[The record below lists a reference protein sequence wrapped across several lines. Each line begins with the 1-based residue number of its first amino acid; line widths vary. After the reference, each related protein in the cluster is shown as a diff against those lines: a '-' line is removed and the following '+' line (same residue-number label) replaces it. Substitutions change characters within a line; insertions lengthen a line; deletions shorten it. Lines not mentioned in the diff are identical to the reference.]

1 MSRLLNDETIAVKV
15 DRDENPL
22 AFTRAGRTH
31 TIDHVHQHWL
41 VDTEWWSEAGHV
53 HREYYA
59 VTTSDGFLCTLYHD
73 LVEEVWCIE
82 KVYD

>member
-1 MSRLLNDETIAVKV
+1 MTRLLNADAITVKV
-15 DRDENPL
+15 DGEQNPL
-22 AFTRAGRTH
+22 AFTLEGRTRA
-31 TIDHVHQHWL
+31 IEHVHQHWL

-59 VTTSDGFLCTLYHD
+59 VTTSDGLLCTLYRD
-73 LVEEVWCIE
+73 FVEEQWCIE